1 MPRGHTHYDNLKVTR
16 NAPPEVIRAA
26 YKSLSQK
33 FHPDRNP
40 DDPNAT
46 RTFQIINTAY
56 EVLSDPLKRREHDDW
71 IASVES
77 EQEPPQSPSKPT
89 GFSSYPGGAQHAAG
103 VEGNGFGAQGFTAQR
118 GKPAVHAGSSHFDGA
133 GLRARV
139 RSWPHSIRRFRSGSK
154 IRQASGYLFLTAV
167 ATLVMLGIILG

>member
-1 MPRGHTHYDNLKVTR
+1 MPKVHTHYDNLKVTR

-40 DDPNAT
+40 GDPGAT

-71 IASVES
+71 IASAEA
-77 EQEPPQSPSKPT
+77 QEGTQPPGPP
-89 GFSSYPGGAQHAAG
+89 PGLDPDPMMH
-103 VEGNGFGAQGFTAQR
+103 T
-118 GKPAVHAGSSHFDGA
+118 A
-133 GLRARV
+133 GLGKRAA
-139 RSWPHSIRRFRSGSK
+139 RSSAYDWTSSMRRMRPAHTL
-154 IRQASGYLFLTAV
+154 RQASGYLFLTAV
-167 ATLVMLGIILG
+167 ASLVLLGIVLG

>member
-1 MPRGHTHYDNLKVTR
+1 MPKVHTHYDNLKVTR

-40 DDPNAT
+40 NDPGAT

-71 IASVES
+71 IASTES
-77 EQEPPQSPSKPT
+77 EEPAHVPPPI
-89 GFSSYPGGAQHAAG
+89 PAG
-103 VEGNGFGAQGFTAQR
+103 LDPDAMPRSAR
-118 GKPAVHAGSSHFDGA
+118 MHAGHASRAGWTASSA
-133 GLRARV
+133 
-139 RSWPHSIRRFRSGSK
+139 SWTASMRRMRPASVL
-154 IRQASGYLFLTAV
+154 RQASGYLFLTAV
-167 ATLVMLGIILG
+167 ASLVLLGIMFG

>member
-1 MPRGHTHYDNLKVTR
+1 MPKVHTHYDNLKVTR

-40 DDPNAT
+40 DDPGAT

-71 IASVES
+71 IASAEA
-77 EQEPPQSPSKPT
+77 EPSATGGPPPGLDPQPMPPHMT
-89 GFSSYPGGAQHAAG
+89 QHA
-103 VEGNGFGAQGFTAQR
+103 Q
-118 GKPAVHAGSSHFDGA
+118 
-133 GLRARV
+133 
-139 RSWPHSIRRFRSGSK
+139 RSGHSHTRHNAWADSMRRLRPASAL
-154 IRQASGYLFLTAV
+154 RQASGYLFLSAV
-167 ATLVMLGIILG
+167 ATLVLLGIMLG

>member
-1 MPRGHTHYDNLKVTR
+1 MLSIRGTHDRTAAMPKVHTHYDNLKVTR

-40 DDPNAT
+40 GDPNAT

-71 IASVES
+71 IQASEAEVAP
-77 EQEPPQSPSKPT
+77 QEASLQPPP
-89 GFSSYPGGAQHAAG
+89 GFTSQGAAGATATHARSAENWRSSYWQHSVRRLRPGT
-103 VEGNGFGAQGFTAQR
+103 V
-118 GKPAVHAGSSHFDGA
+118 
-133 GLRARV
+133 LR
-139 RSWPHSIRRFRSGSK
+139 H
-154 IRQASGYLFLTAV
+154 ASGYLFLTAV
-167 ATLVMLGIILG
+167 ATLVLLGIMFG

>member
-1 MPRGHTHYDNLKVTR
+1 MPKVHTHYDNLKVTR

-40 DDPNAT
+40 GDPSAT

-71 IASVES
+71 IASAEVE
-77 EQEPPQSPSKPT
+77 QAHQSPAGPPPGLDPDPIMHVPARGRTSR
-89 GFSSYPGGAQHAAG
+89 SSAYDW
-103 VEGNGFGAQGFTAQR
+103 TASMR
-118 GKPAVHAGSSHFDGA
+118 RMRPAST
-133 GLRARV
+133 L
-139 RSWPHSIRRFRSGSK
+139 
-154 IRQASGYLFLTAV
+154 RQASGYLFLTAV
-167 ATLVMLGIILG
+167 ASLVLLGIVLG

>member
-1 MPRGHTHYDNLKVTR
+1 MSKVHTHYDNLKVTR

-40 DDPNAT
+40 GDPGST

-71 IASVES
+71 IAGAEAQDAFASS
-77 EQEPPQSPSKPT
+77 PHMAPPGLDPQPMPHPSN
-89 GFSSYPGGAQHAAG
+89 A
-103 VEGNGFGAQGFTAQR
+103 
-118 GKPAVHAGSSHFDGA
+118 HAGMHAHSRH
-133 GLRARV
+133 ARHD
-139 RSWPHSIRRFRSGSK
+139 WADSIRRMRPGSAL
-154 IRQASGYLFLTAV
+154 RQASGYLFLSAV
-167 ATLVMLGIILG
+167 ATLVFLGIMLG

>member
-1 MPRGHTHYDNLKVTR
+1 MPKVHTHYDNLKVTR

-40 DDPNAT
+40 GDPGAT

-71 IASVES
+71 IASVEA
-77 EQEPPQSPSKPT
+77 EPELNAP
-89 GFSSYPGGAQHAAG
+89 PGPPPGLDAQPLPPMAAR
-103 VEGNGFGAQGFTAQR
+103 AQR
-118 GKPAVHAGSSHFDGA
+118 TVHAQSRHAWAD
-133 GLRARV
+133 
-139 RSWPHSIRRFRSGSK
+139 SIRRLRPASAL
-154 IRQASGYLFLTAV
+154 RQASGYLFLSAV
-167 ATLVMLGIILG
+167 ATLVLLGIMLG

>member
-1 MPRGHTHYDNLKVTR
+1 MPKVHTHYDNLKVTR

-40 DDPNAT
+40 DDPGAT

-71 IASVES
+71 IASAEA
-77 EQEPPQSPSKPT
+77 EPSPNAGTPPGLDPQPMP
-89 GFSSYPGGAQHAAG
+89 PHMAQHAP
-103 VEGNGFGAQGFTAQR
+103 R
-118 GKPAVHAGSSHFDGA
+118 SSHA
-133 GLRARV
+133 HAR
-139 RSWPHSIRRFRSGSK
+139 RHAWADSMRRMRPASAL
-154 IRQASGYLFLTAV
+154 RQASGYLFLSAV
-167 ATLVMLGIILG
+167 ATLVLLGIMLG